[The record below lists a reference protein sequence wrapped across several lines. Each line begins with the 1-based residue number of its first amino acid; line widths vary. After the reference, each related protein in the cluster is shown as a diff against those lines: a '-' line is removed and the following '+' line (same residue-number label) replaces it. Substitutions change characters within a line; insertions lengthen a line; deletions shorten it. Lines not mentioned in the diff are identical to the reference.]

1 MAGYVTKTN
10 PKRFH
15 KSQLKFYFILTPI
28 AVFMLLPI
36 IFIFSQ
42 AFKPIDELFLYP
54 PRFFVRRPTLSNFY
68 ELFAATKGS
77 SIPVSRYLINSI
89 LTALFTV
96 IFTII
101 ISVFAG
107 YALSKKRF
115 KAKNLIFTINNLALM
130 FVPIAVII
138 PRYLIVQKL
147 GLIDTF
153 IINILSLLA
162 MPIGI
167 FLIKQF
173 VDQIPDALIEAA
185 LIDGANDFQIIFN
198 LIMPLLKP
206 AISTVGI
213 LAFQVAWNSADAST
227 YFINNE
233 NLRTFAFYV
242 SNLTAVTGNTI
253 AGQGIAAAASL
264 IMFVPNLVL
273 FIFMQSRVMNT
284 MAHSGLK

>member
-1 MAGYVTKTN
+1 VAGYVTKTN

>member
-1 MAGYVTKTN
+1 
-10 PKRFH
+10 
-15 KSQLKFYFILTPI
+15 
-28 AVFMLLPI
+28 
-36 IFIFSQ
+36 
-42 AFKPIDELFLYP
+42 
-54 PRFFVRRPTLSNFY
+54 
-68 ELFAATKGS
+68 
-77 SIPVSRYLINSI
+77 
-89 LTALFTV
+89 
-96 IFTII
+96 
-101 ISVFAG
+101 
-107 YALSKKRF
+107 
-115 KAKNLIFTINNLALM
+115 M
-130 FVPIAVII
+130 FVPVAVII
-138 PRYLIVQKL
+138 PRYLIIQKL

-153 IINILSLLA
+153 VINILSLLA

>member
-1 MAGYVTKTN
+1 MAGFTTKTN

-15 KSQLKFYFILTPI
+15 KSQLKFYFILAPI
-28 AVFMLLPI
+28 AAFMLLPI

-54 PRFFVRRPTLSNFY
+54 PRFFVRRPTFNNFY

-130 FVPIAVII
+130 FVPVAVII

-153 IINILSLLA
+153 IINVLSLLA